1 MSSRSRGRGTAGPP
15 EPEGIGGMSVGTWVV
30 AHDLVRH
37 TMASAPEAGGLELW
51 GSWEKDTVVFR

>member
-1 MSSRSRGRGTAGPP
+1 
-15 EPEGIGGMSVGTWVV
+15 MSVGTWVV